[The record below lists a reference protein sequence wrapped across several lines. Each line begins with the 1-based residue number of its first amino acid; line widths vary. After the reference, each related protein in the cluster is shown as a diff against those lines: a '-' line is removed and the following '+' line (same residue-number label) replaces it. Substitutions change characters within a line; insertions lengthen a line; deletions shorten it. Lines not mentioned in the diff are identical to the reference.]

1 MCLLVV
7 CSPDST
13 PKKKDLECASCNNP
27 HGFGYAVITPKG
39 IVTGRSMSA
48 KKLIKE
54 FLAVRKEFPA
64 SYAMFHARYATHG
77 VKNEENCHPFKVP
90 SNPDTYL
97 AHNGILDI
105 KISAGDRRSD
115 TRIFAEDTL
124 PSMGGVV
131 ALDDDHVWTMV
142 SKWAMGSKIA
152 ILTLDPAAKDQCYIV
167 NEDAGHWDN
176 DGMWWSNHTYCATTY
191 ASTSYSAAT
200 SNSNTWSSFIDYEKD
215 TKKPVDGHE
224 VYECPTCQAVAYED
238 ANPYYCEMCY
248 TCWDCDGV
256 YGDSCLCYTP
266 EAQRYDYAKKSS
278 QGKGWYY
285 DKYFD
290 FGK

>member
-27 HGFGYAVITPKG
+27 HGFGYAVIAGDK
-39 IVTGRSMSA
+39 IITGRSMSS
-48 KKLIKE
+48 KKLIRE
-54 FLAVRKEFPA
+54 FLSVRKEYPN
-64 SYAMFHARYATHG
+64 SWAMFHARYATHG
-77 VKNEENCHPFKVP
+77 VKNEENCHPFRVP

-105 KISAGDRRSD
+105 KISAGDKRSD

-124 PSMGGVV
+124 PSMGGVT
-131 ALDDDHVWTMV
+131 ALDDDHVWAMV
-142 SKWAMGSKIA
+142 SKWSAGSKIVVF
-152 ILTLDPAAKDQCYIV
+152 TLDPAAKEQCYII

-176 DGMWWSNHTYCATTY
+176 DGMWWSNNTYKSSTY
-191 ASTSYSAAT
+191 TASPSWSHYWDY
-200 SNSNTWSSFIDYEKD
+200 NGKPIENTKAIADVETGEVFECSS
-215 TKKPVDGHE
+215 
-224 VYECPTCQAVAYED
+224 CQAVAYED

-248 TCWDCDGV
+248 TCWDCDGT
-256 YGDSCLCYTP
+256 YGDSCLCFTP
-266 EAQRYDYAKKSS
+266 SAQRYEYAKKSNE
-278 QGKGWYY
+278 GKGWYY

>member
-27 HGFGYAVITPKG
+27 HGFGFAVIAGDK
-39 IVTGRSMSA
+39 IITGRSMSS
-48 KKLIKE
+48 KKLIRE
-54 FLAVRKEFPA
+54 FLAVRKEFP
-64 SYAMFHARYATHG
+64 SGWAMFHARFATHG

-97 AHNGILDI
+97 AHNGVLDI
-105 KISAGDRRSD
+105 KISAGDKRSD

-124 PSMGGVV
+124 PSMGGVT
-131 ALDDDHVWTMV
+131 ALDDDHVWNMV
-142 SKWAMGSKIA
+142 SKWSLGSKIVV
-152 ILTLDPAAKDQCYIV
+152 LTLDPNAKEQCYIV

-176 DGMWWSNHTYCATTY
+176 EGMWWSNNTYKPSTY
-191 ASTSYSAAT
+191 TAASS
-200 SNSNTWSSFIDYEKD
+200 WSSYVDYEKD
-215 TKKPVDGHE
+215 TKHDTMLPGE
-224 VYECPTCQAVAYED
+224 VYECGACQAVAYED

-248 TCWDCDGV
+248 TCWDCDGI
-256 YGDSCLCYTP
+256 YGDSCLCFTP
-266 EAQRYDYAKKSS
+266 SAQRYEYAKKSS
-278 QGKGWYY
+278 EGKGWYY